1 MAIVYLAIGSNLGDR
16 AENIKLAKT
25 HLATNNIN
33 ILQCSSIIETAPQGG
48 PPNQCHFLNGVLK
61 VETGLLPRE
70 LLALL
75 KTIESKLGRI
85 ETVRNGPRPI
95 DLDILLYDQ
104 LKLQTPQL
112 TIPHPRMLER
122 DFVMNPLNEIDPQL
136 TRELTHARH

>member
-1 MAIVYLAIGSNLGDR
+1 
-16 AENIKLAKT
+16 
-25 HLATNNIN
+25 
-33 ILQCSSIIETAPQGG
+33 
-48 PPNQCHFLNGVLK
+48 
-61 VETGLLPRE
+61 
-70 LLALL
+70 LL